1 MIEEAGVVQEEVSLE
16 GTNEN
21 GSADR
26 SLVEQLN

>member
-1 MIEEAGVVQEEVSLE
+1 MIEDAAIVQEEESLE

-26 SLVEQLN
+26 SLVE